1 MHKIQKSEFI
11 SHNNSTK
18 NGGVAHFRKEF
29 NAKNV
34 EKAILYISAH
44 GLYEAHIN
52 GKRVGNFV
60 LAPGYTSDRN
70 RIQYQ
75 QYDITNMLCENNV
88 IDVEIQHGWID
99 DMSWFRLSTGQDPKL
114 IALIEIVDKDG
125 NVTEITTDES
135 WQVCTTP
142 VIKSNI
148 YDGEVYDARIVPTPT
163 GEFASRKRNLAKQRL
178 MPQQG
183 EYIVEHE
190 SYPAIEI
197 IHTPAGETVLDFGY
211 NLVGYVEFTLENAK
225 AGDEISFSFAEVLDK
240 HGNFYTENL
249 RSAKEQIT
257 YIAKDG
263 YQTYKPHFTFMGGR
277 YIRLDKYPY
286 EIKKENFRFIVV
298 HSDIKRTGH
307 FECSSE
313 MLNKLYD
320 NIIRGQRGNYVDV
333 PTDCPQ
339 RDERLGWTAD
349 TQVFVKTGAYNFDIE
364 KFMDKWLYDLMLDQR
379 GDGSVPSVIPNHL
392 GATEDYHSA
401 AWMDA
406 ATVCPWQMY
415 VMYGSRDLLSRQ
427 FESMQRYVNYLDRFG
442 GDKYMWN
449 GEFRHYGDWLSLDLV
464 DTSVIGNAKAG
475 SSDINKGGTD
485 HKYIAQVCY
494 AMSTEILIKS
504 GKALGIDVSYYEDLY
519 KGIVDAFRK
528 HYMKDGLPVCR
539 TQTACV
545 LALHFNMCE
554 EKDREG
560 VANLLC
566 DLIHERGDTL
576 TTGFVG
582 TPYLLHTLTN
592 TGHVDLA
599 YTLALQEKYP
609 SWLYSVRMGA
619 TTIWEHW
626 DGIDENGDI
635 WSPSMNSFNHYA
647 YGSIGEWMYGTMA
660 GIDADENNPGF
671 KNIKLAPIP
680 DKRLTYVKA
689 SLDTR
694 HGTVK
699 SEWHIE
705 GDTVTYNFVVPEGA
719 TADIT
724 IDGKTDSVGAGEYT
738 YTSRI

>member
-1 MHKIQKSEFI
+1 MIKKAEFI
-11 SHNNSTK
+11 SYSK
-18 NGGVAHFRKEF
+18 LANGDGAVRFRKEF
-29 NAKNV
+29 NAKDI
-34 EKAILYISAH
+34 EKATLCISAH
-44 GLYEAHIN
+44 GVYEAFLN
-52 GKRVGNFV
+52 GKRVGKFI

-75 QYDITNMLCENNV
+75 KYDITDMLRDKNV
-88 IDVEIQHGWID
+88 IDVDINHGWID
-99 DMSWFRLSTGQDPKL
+99 DMSWFRIKSLQAPKL
-114 IALIEIVDKDG
+114 IALIELIGKDG
-125 NVTEITTDES
+125 NVTEIATDNT
-135 WQVCTTP
+135 WQICTTP
-142 VIKSNI
+142 IVSANI
-148 YDGEVYDARIVPTPT
+148 YDGEVYDARIEPSPT
-163 GEFASRKRNLAKQRL
+163 GDFAECKKNLAKQRL
-178 MPQQG
+178 MAQQG
-183 EYIVEHE
+183 EFIVEHE
-190 SYPAIEI
+190 TYPVLEVIN
-197 IHTPAGETVLDFGY
+197 TPAGETVLDFGY
-211 NLVGYVEFTLENAK
+211 NLVGYVEFILENAK

-249 RSAKEQIT
+249 RTAKERVR

-263 YQTYKPHFTFMGGR
+263 YQTYKPHFSFMGGR

-286 EIKKENFRFIVV
+286 EIKKENFKFIVI

-349 TQVFVKTGAYNFDIE
+349 AQVFAKTGAYNFDIE

-379 GDGSVPSVIPNHL
+379 GDGSIPSVIPNVF
-392 GATEDYHSA
+392 GATEDYRSS

-415 VMYGSRDLLSRQ
+415 VMYGNRGLLSRQ

-449 GEFRHYGDWLSLDLV
+449 GEFRHYGDWLALDFI
-464 DTSVIGNAKAG
+464 DTSVIGGAKAA
-475 SSDINKGGTD
+475 SSDLNKGGTD

-494 AMSTEILIKS
+494 AMSTKILIKA

-519 KGIVDAFRK
+519 KGIVAAFQK
-528 HYMKDGLPVCR
+528 HYMKDGLPVCK

-545 LALHFNMCE
+545 LALHFNLCKKE
-554 EKDREG
+554 DRTG
-560 VANLLC
+560 VADLLC
-566 DLIHERGDTL
+566 GLIHERGDTL

-582 TPYLLHTLTN
+582 TPYLLFALTN
-592 TGHVDLA
+592 TGHSDLA

-647 YGSIGEWMYGTMA
+647 YGSIGEWMYSVMA

-671 KNIKLAPIP
+671 KNIKLCPIP
-680 DKRLTYVKA
+680 DKRVSYVKA

-694 HGTVK
+694 CGTVK
-699 SEWHIE
+699 SEWHID
-705 GDTVTYNFVVPEGA
+705 GDVITYNFEVPDGA

-724 IDGKTDSVGAGEYT
+724 VAGKTEHVCGGSYS
-738 YTSRI
+738 YSHKI